1 MKIVINIEKKYFIFL
16 VVLIGLVGGLSFAYN
31 PGSGISPELFGHSFN
46 EMGPGTAELTEDMF
60 GTYKIHRPSDLNPD
74 GTDLF
79 VVNDAGFVS
88 NPDVFSYSFK
98 VNGRSLFEGGNVIIN
113 ENLTVNGNINGN
125 IATSVNGGY
134 GEVCN
139 NVGDLGK
146 LRYYENM
153 SGPVFE
159 ICTRHLLVV
168 NWHYHWQKIVL
179 GEYV

>member
-31 PGSGISPELFGHSFN
+31 PVSGISPELFGHSFN
-46 EMGPGTAELTEDMF
+46 EMGPGTAELTEDMS
-60 GTYKIHRPSDLNPD
+60 GTYKIHRPSDLTPS

-113 ENLTVNGNINGN
+113 ENLTVNGNIMLNKVSSLGICNDDLEGAIIYNENTNRACYCAGNGWFN
-125 IATSVNGGY
+125 FEGGA
-134 GEVCN
+134 C
-139 NVGDLGK
+139 
-146 LRYYENM
+146 
-153 SGPVFE
+153 
-159 ICTRHLLVV
+159 
-168 NWHYHWQKIVL
+168 
-179 GEYV
+179 

>member
-31 PGSGISPELFGHSFN
+31 PGSDISPELFGHSFN

-60 GTYKIHRPSDLNPD
+60 GTYKIHRPYTLTPS

-113 ENLTVNGNINGN
+113 ENLTVNGNIMLNKVSSLGICNDDLEGAIIYNENTNRACYCEGNGWFN
-125 IATSVNGGY
+125 FEGGA
-134 GEVCN
+134 C
-139 NVGDLGK
+139 
-146 LRYYENM
+146 
-153 SGPVFE
+153 
-159 ICTRHLLVV
+159 
-168 NWHYHWQKIVL
+168 
-179 GEYV
+179 